1 MNKKGSF
8 FLATF
13 TVAAVFVFIVFVNMN
28 KERILEESNLV
39 NIGKLPGVA
48 INATLDE
55 EEIKLFLDKS
65 IEYASFNALLK
76 LGEDGGI
83 LKEQNCERINGYVI
97 WKDDCYFYDKLEEN
111 FFARFKVLFDDYMKS
126 YGLEKIN
133 SEWRID
139 ENNKLIIEIKGMI
152 ELEYEG
158 ARYGFEPDNKYSLDY
173 NFGSYNEILGK
184 ANECIRDEELKGIS
198 RNNLF
203 EKCRDD
209 KDFKWAIKVEEKYVL
224 FDIAKIYKNL
234 GEVIVKFA
242 LPYNQ

>member
-111 FFARFKVLFDDYMKS
+111 FFDRFKVLFDDYMKS